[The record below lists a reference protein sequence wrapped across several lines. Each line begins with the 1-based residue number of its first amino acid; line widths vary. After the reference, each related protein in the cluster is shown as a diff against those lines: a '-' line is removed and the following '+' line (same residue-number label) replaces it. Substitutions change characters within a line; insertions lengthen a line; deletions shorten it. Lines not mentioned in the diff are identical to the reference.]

1 MAVAGAPLGR
11 YWAAATISSFGTAV
25 TTVAM
30 PVLVVQ
36 ELKASAFSVGVVNA
50 AQFVPYAVLGLIAG
64 VYADRWRRQRILV
77 WSSVGRSA
85 TLGALPVL
93 WACGALEVW
102 TLVMLLLAFGAFSV
116 FAFAATQSLLPRLV
130 PRGRLVEANARL
142 DQSDAA
148 AQTLGPAL
156 GGGLVGLLGA
166 PVAIAVDAVS
176 YLLDA
181 VLNTG
186 LRVRETPADRIVQRN
201 LRREIGEGLRWTYR
215 HPTLAPLAVST
226 HVWFVANSAGFTAL
240 AIVALRQ
247 MGLSAF
253 AFGLLVACSGI
264 AGLVGA
270 TAAPTI
276 GRGLGTGPA
285 IIATRAVYPVAW
297 LLVAAAPDV
306 PAGVVLLGAALLLQG
321 LAMGVENAN
330 DTGYW
335 QLVTPDELLGRANA
349 TRRSV
354 NRSAGALG
362 AVLGGTALTI
372 FDETLTLIGVVAVF
386 GVSAA
391 VVGREANKM
400 VPSGLSDH
408 ASVELP
414 RR

>member
-1 MAVAGAPLGR
+1 MADAPFGR

-30 PVLVVQ
+30 PVLVIR
-36 ELKASAFSVGVVNA
+36 ELGASSLSLGFVNA
-50 AQFVPYAVLGLIAG
+50 AQFLPYAVLGLVAG

-77 WSSVGRSA
+77 WSSVGRAA

-93 WACGALEVW
+93 WAFDALQVW
-102 TLVMLLLAFGAFSV
+102 TLVVLLLAFGSFSV

-130 PRGRLVEANARL
+130 PRDQLITANARL

-176 YLLDA
+176 FLVDA
-181 VLNTG
+181 ALNSG
-186 LRVRETPADRIVQRN
+186 LRVDESPVRN
-201 LRREIGEGLRWTYR
+201 PVERHLTREIREGLSWTYR

-226 HVWFVANSAGFTAL
+226 HVWFVAKAAGFTAL
-240 AIVALRQ
+240 TVVALRV
-247 MGLSAF
+247 MGLSALV
-253 AFGLLVACSGI
+253 FGLLVAIGGV

-270 TAAPTI
+270 TIAPNV
-276 GRGLGTGPA
+276 GRRLGTGRA
-285 IIATRAVYPVAW
+285 IVATRSVYPVGW
-297 LLVAAAPDV
+297 LLVAAAPAA
-306 PAGVVLLGAALLLQG
+306 PAGVVLLGGSLVLQG

-335 QLVTPDELLGRANA
+335 QTVTPDRLLGRANA

-362 AVLGGTALTI
+362 AVLGGMALTVV
-372 FDETLTLIGVVAVF
+372 DERLALLGVAALSV
-386 GVSAA
+386 VSA
-391 VVGREANKM
+391 VIVGRSRLRA
-400 VPSGLSDH
+400 VRIS
-408 ASVELP
+408 
-414 RR
+414 

>member
-1 MAVAGAPLGR
+1 MADAPFGR

-30 PVLVVQ
+30 PVLVIQ
-36 ELKASAFSVGVVNA
+36 ELDASSMSVGIVNA
-50 AQFVPYAVLGLIAG
+50 AQYFPYAVLGLVAG
-64 VYADRWRRQRILV
+64 VYVDRWRRQRILV
-77 WSSVGRSA
+77 WSSLGRAA

-93 WACGALEVW
+93 WTFDALEVW
-102 TLVMLLLAFGAFSV
+102 TLVVLLLAFGAFSV

-130 PRGRLVEANARL
+130 PRDRLVPANARL

-181 VLNTG
+181 VLNAG
-186 LRVRETPADRIVQRN
+186 LRVDESTARHPVQRH
-201 LRREIGEGLRWTYR
+201 LVREIREGLSWTYR

-226 HVWFVANSAGFTAL
+226 HVWFVANAAGFTAL
-240 AIVALRQ
+240 TVVVLRV
-247 MGLSAF
+247 MGLSAL
-253 AFGLLVACSGI
+253 AFGMLVAASGL
-264 AGLVGA
+264 ASLVGA
-270 TAAPTI
+270 TIAPVV
-276 GRGLGTGPA
+276 GRRLGTGSA
-285 IIATRAVYPVAW
+285 IFATRSVHPLGW
-297 LLVAAAPDV
+297 ILVATAPAV
-306 PAGVVLLGAALLLQG
+306 PAGVVLLGGALVLQR

-335 QLVTPDELLGRANA
+335 QTVTPDRLLGRANA

-362 AVLGGTALTI
+362 AVLGGAALTV
-372 FDETLTLIGVVAVF
+372 FDERLALLGVAALSV
-386 GVSAA
+386 VSA
-391 VVGREANKM
+391 VIVGRSRVRA
-400 VPSGLSDH
+400 VRI
-408 ASVELP
+408 A
-414 RR
+414 

>member
-1 MAVAGAPLGR
+1 MADAPFGR

-30 PVLVVQ
+30 PVLVIQ
-36 ELKASAFSVGVVNA
+36 ELDASSFSVGVVNA
-50 AQFVPYAVLGLIAG
+50 AQFVPYAVLGLVAG

-77 WSSVGRSA
+77 WSSLGRAA

-93 WACGALEVW
+93 WAFNALEVW
-102 TLVMLLLAFGAFSV
+102 TLVVLLLAFGAFSV

-130 PRGRLVEANARL
+130 PRDQLVPANARL

-181 VLNTG
+181 VLNAG
-186 LRVRETPADRIVQRN
+186 LQVDESSAPRPVQRH
-201 LRREIGEGLRWTYR
+201 LGREIREGLSWTYR

-226 HVWFVANSAGFTAL
+226 HVWFVANAAGFTAL
-240 AIVALRQ
+240 TVLVLRV
-247 MGLSAF
+247 MGLSALV
-253 AFGLLVACSGI
+253 FGMLVATSGV
-264 AGLVGA
+264 ASLVGA
-270 TAAPTI
+270 TIAPTV
-276 GRGLGTGPA
+276 GRRLGTGPA
-285 IIATRAVYPVAW
+285 IIATRSVYPFGW
-297 LLVAAAPDV
+297 ILVAAAPAV
-306 PAGVVLLGAALLLQG
+306 PAGVVLLGGAMVLQG

-335 QLVTPDELLGRANA
+335 QTVTPDRLLGRANA

-362 AVLGGTALTI
+362 AVLGGTVLTVSDERSAL
-372 FDETLTLIGVVAVF
+372 LGAAALSA
-386 GVSAA
+386 VSA
-391 VVGREANKM
+391 VIVGRSRLRGVRIA
-400 VPSGLSDH
+400 
-408 ASVELP
+408 
-414 RR
+414 